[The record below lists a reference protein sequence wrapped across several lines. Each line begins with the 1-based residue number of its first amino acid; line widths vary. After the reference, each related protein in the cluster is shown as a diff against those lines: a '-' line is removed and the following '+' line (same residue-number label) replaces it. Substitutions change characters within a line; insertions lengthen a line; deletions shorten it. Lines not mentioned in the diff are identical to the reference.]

1 MEEKLRKAGRALVA
15 RYIAAAETARWWRL
29 SSGNNTRRERRLRRL
44 LRRNL
49 RRLVSLYFALIRE
62 GYDAA
67 PALRRRLWG
76 GLGGGGTLGK
86 SRLFPVIVLSSC
98 AAIIAFW
105 SVSSFVRGSTATA
118 ADPVVLFKN
127 PSSADLWL
135 CNEGSG
141 DGPGQG
147 EVVFTEEVT
156 NVDSGLGSFEF
167 MIFFSR
173 NVVRVSVE
181 EGPFL
186 SSTGRETQCHKID
199 FENAVRFGCTSTG
212 SEPGP
217 TGSGVLAY
225 ITVSPNPDLRL
236 RPTARNGVVLRLLN
250 DSWQAELS
258 DVTGEPIPI
267 DSVQSATVL
276 VRALEGDFNY
286 DCRVNVFDEQAVS
299 VRYGS
304 FFGLQLYDTFYDVE
318 PAIPDF
324 DIDIKDLQFVYGR
337 DGNQCEEREETPTP
351 TPTSTGTPLT
361 STPTATGT
369 PPTSTP
375 TSTGTPPTSTPTATG
390 TPPTSTPTSTG
401 TPPTST
407 PTATG
412 TPPTA
417 TPTSATPSA
426 TPTSVDHTR
435 TPAPTAGT
443 STATPTA
450 TQSAAPA
457 TVTPA
462 PAVTTAPETP
472 APERTTAP
480 TGRQPGEADELPGA
494 GVGAGSAGQ
503 AYLGL
508 LAGAFLVVSGWALI
522 AAGLRR
528 GQTRGEE

>member
-1 MEEKLRKAGRALVA
+1 MEKELRRIARALGA
-15 RYIAAAETARWWRL
+15 RYLAAAEAALRWRV
-29 SSGNNTRRERRLRRL
+29 SRASGAGAERGLRRL
-44 LRRNL
+44 LER
-49 RRLVSLYFALIRE
+49 SLARALDIYSSLAFE
-62 GYDAA
+62 GYERA
-67 PALRRRLWG
+67 PSLRRRLWG
-76 GLGGGGTLGK
+76 GLGDGGTFGK

-98 AAIIAFW
+98 AAIVAFW
-105 SVSSFVRGSTATA
+105 SVSSLASDSTATA
-118 ADPVVLFKN
+118 ADPVVFFKN

-135 CNEGSG
+135 CDEGPC

-156 NVDSGLGSFEF
+156 NIDSGLGSFEF
-167 MIFFSR
+167 MVYFSR
-173 NVVRVSVE
+173 QVVNVSVE

-186 SSTGRETQCHKID
+186 GSTGRATQCHEIAL
-199 FENAVRFGCTSTG
+199 ENAVRFGCTSTG

-225 ITVSPNPDLRL
+225 ITVSPNPGLRL
-236 RPTARNGVVLRLLN
+236 RPTARNGVMLRLLN

-258 DVTGEPIPI
+258 DVMGDPIPI

-276 VRALEGDFNY
+276 VQALEGDFNY
-286 DCRVNVFDEQAVS
+286 DCRVNVLDEQ

-304 FFGLQLYDTFYDVE
+304 FLGLQLYDTFYDLE

-337 DGNQCEEREETPTP
+337 DGNQCQEEEESPTP
-351 TPTSTGTPLT
+351 TP
-361 STPTATGT
+361 
-369 PPTSTP
+369 
-375 TSTGTPPTSTPTATG
+375 TGTPPTSTPTATG
-390 TPPTSTPTSTG
+390 TPPTSTPTPTGTPPTSTPTATGTPSTPTPTPTG

-426 TPTSVDHTR
+426 TPGPTVDHTR

-450 TQSAAPA
+450 TQGAAPA

-462 PAVTTAPETP
+462 PTVTTEPGPPEK
-472 APERTTAP
+472 TTAP
-480 TGRQPGEADELPGA
+480 TGRRPGEAEDLPGA
-494 GVGAGSAGQ
+494 GTGSGGDVPLA
-503 AYLGL
+503 L
-508 LAGAFLVVSGWALI
+508 LAGALLVVGGWALI
-522 AAGLRR
+522 AAGLRSRQR
-528 GQTRGEE
+528 GGDV